1 MRLTCLEINKK
12 KSLNIT
18 GDFFLE
24 VLSILHIF
32 VSDASLEKIILFCKK
47 TPIGDRFSTWCV
59 TCSSRVGR
67 TEEELWSAIISEG
80 IVFEA

>member
-1 MRLTCLEINKK
+1 M
-12 KSLNIT
+12 
-18 GDFFLE
+18 E
-24 VLSILHIF
+24 VSILHIF
-32 VSDASLEKIILFCKK
+32 VSDASLEKIILFSKKK
-47 TPIGDRFSTWCV
+47 TPIGDRFSTRCV

>member
-1 MRLTCLEINKK
+1 M
-12 KSLNIT
+12 
-18 GDFFLE
+18 E
-24 VLSILHIF
+24 VLILHIF
-32 VSDASLEKIILFCKK
+32 VSDASLEKIILFSKKK